1 MDSRLRGNDKK
12 KEKEKKHGRDAHATN
27 QLTNQPVHSYPI
39 DGRNSVV
46 SRILTNKHTGLQLGR
61 QNVNPHFF

>member
-1 MDSRLRGNDKK
+1 MTKKRMDSRFRGND
-12 KEKEKKHGRDAHATN
+12 KEKEKKKR
-27 QLTNQPVHSYPI
+27 HSYPI

-46 SRILTNKHTGLQLGR
+46 SCILTNKYTGLRLGR